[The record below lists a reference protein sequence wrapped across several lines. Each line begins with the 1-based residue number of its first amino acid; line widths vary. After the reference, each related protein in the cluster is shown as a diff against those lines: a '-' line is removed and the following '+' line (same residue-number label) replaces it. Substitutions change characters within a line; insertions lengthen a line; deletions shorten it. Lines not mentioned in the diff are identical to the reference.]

1 MLVNK
6 SKSKP
11 TNHTEAVTPG
21 TDTCLVTKG
30 TVVEGK
36 FISSENVRFDGKLT
50 GEFSCTKR
58 LVMGETAQIEGNV
71 MAQDATIM
79 GIIKGEVIV
88 KGNLHLKSSAFIEG
102 NIQAKTMIVD
112 EGARYVG
119 ECKIGGNAQ

>member
-1 MLVNK
+1 MLGSK

-11 TNHTEAVTPG
+11 TKNTGTAEPG
-21 TDTCLVTKG
+21 TETCLVTKG
-30 TVVEGK
+30 TSIEGK
-36 FISSENVRFDGKLT
+36 FTSTDNVRFDGKMK

-58 LVMGETAQIEGNV
+58 LVMGDGARIEGNV

-79 GIIKGEVIV
+79 GRINGEVIV
-88 KGNLHLKSSAFIEG
+88 KGSLHLKSTAFIEG

-119 ECKIGGNAQ
+119 ECKIGG